1 VVVGILTVKSWLW
14 GQQFGLACW
23 PSRKSDRYGSRQGG
37 RHPTWLRRRSAAS
50 TIWQFAHPA
59 AMVLLDPSFSEGLQ
73 AVGEQKIS
81 GMITKGFSQQ
91 GNRRP
96 VDIELSTT

>member
-1 VVVGILTVKSWLW
+1 MSLTM
-14 GQQFGLACW
+14 
-23 PSRKSDRYGSRQGG
+23 R
-37 RHPTWLRRRSAAS
+37 
-50 TIWQFAHPA
+50 
-59 AMVLLDPSFSEGLQ
+59 
-73 AVGEQKIS
+73 EQKIS

>member
-1 VVVGILTVKSWLW
+1 
-14 GQQFGLACW
+14 
-23 PSRKSDRYGSRQGG
+23 
-37 RHPTWLRRRSAAS
+37 
-50 TIWQFAHPA
+50 
-59 AMVLLDPSFSEGLQ
+59 MVLLDPSFSEGLQ